1 MNQSMHQTTQE
12 SLMKVVE
19 RAVRPLRAG
28 KVRKLA
34 MREEL
39 LGHLTAL
46 YSEESARG
54 IDEPAALAA
63 ARERFGDPAEL
74 AQELAGS
81 LTWRDR
87 WAWLKE
93 RWAVAI
99 DRTFAWQRGE
109 SFARFAFRSGAI
121 IAALNL
127 LLFLLVFVVVRLDDW
142 LGGDR
147 FDATFA
153 SFNRYTF
160 TLFAS
165 MAVNAVAL
173 LWGIQSMYHVT
184 FRSDRPRRWLAV
196 ATGLAGWTALFVFV
210 GAAFWF
216 GITLSLESVL
226 ERLPRD
232 TLLTA
237 VTMPLILFLTAR
249 VTQHSLQQNLPY
261 ERWSRLVLD
270 E

>member
-1 MNQSMHQTTQE
+1 MNETINET
-12 SLMKVVE
+12 LMKVVE

-39 LGHLTAL
+39 LGHLTAI
-46 YSEESARG
+46 YAEESERRT
-54 IDEPAALAA
+54 DERAALAA
-63 ARERFGDPAEL
+63 AIERFGSPAEL
-74 AQELAGS
+74 SRELVGS
-81 LTWRDR
+81 LTWRDH
-87 WAWLKE
+87 WAWFSE
-93 RWAVAI
+93 RWAAAI

-109 SFARFAFRSGAI
+109 SFARFALRSGGV

-127 LLFLLVFVVVRLDDW
+127 LLFLLVFMVVRLD
-142 LGGDR
+142 GDR
-147 FDATFA
+147 LDATFA

-165 MAVNAVAL
+165 MAVSEIAFLWAV
-173 LWGIQSMYHVT
+173 QSTYHT
-184 FRSDRPRRWLAV
+184 AFPSYRPRRWVAV
-196 ATGLAGWTALFVFV
+196 ASGLAGWTALLVLV

-226 ERLPRD
+226 DQLPRIALC
-232 TLLTA
+232 TAAALPLALLLTA
-237 VTMPLILFLTAR
+237 WATK
-249 VTQHSLQQNLPY
+249 QSLQQNQPY
-261 ERWSRLVLD
+261 ERWSRLALD

>member
-1 MNQSMHQTTQE
+1 MNESMNET
-12 SLMKVVE
+12 LMKVVE

-39 LGHLTAL
+39 LGHLTAI
-46 YSEESARG
+46 YTEESERRT
-54 IDEPAALAA
+54 DERAALATA
-63 ARERFGDPAEL
+63 IERFGNPAEL
-74 AQELAGS
+74 SRELAGS
-81 LTWRDR
+81 LTRRDH
-87 WAWLKE
+87 WTWLSE
-93 RWAVAI
+93 RWAIAI

-109 SFARFAFRSGAI
+109 TFARFALRSGGA

-127 LLFLLVFVVVRLDDW
+127 LLFLLVFVVVW
-142 LGGDR
+142 LNGDR

-165 MAVNAVAL
+165 MLVSEIAF
-173 LWGIQSMYHVT
+173 LWSIQSTYHT
-184 FRSDRPRRWLAV
+184 AFRSDRPRRWLAV
-196 ATGLAGWTALFVFV
+196 ASGLACWTALLVLV
-210 GAAFWF
+210 SAAFWF

-226 ERLPRD
+226 EQLPLVL
-232 TLLTA
+232 LLTA
-237 VTMPLILFLTAR
+237 WA
-249 VTQHSLQQNLPY
+249 TQHSIQQNQPY
-261 ERWSRLVLD
+261 ERWSRLALD